1 MTFVGCIDEIWMDYM
16 ENSDLCRTRTL
27 FRCWK
32 NYASKRI
39 DRLKVCANEKGCA
52 KGAAD
57 GHKACR
63 EKEWMSERVEGD

>member
-39 DRLKVCANEKGCA
+39 DRLKVCTNEK
-52 KGAAD
+52 AARKVRQTVIRLAVKKS
-57 GHKACR
+57 G
-63 EKEWMSERVEGD
+63 